1 MEKTSMSRKS
11 IANRP
16 RYNEVTGGE
25 IFVGFAWVALY
36 VTLIACDWA
45 HDAFVLLAQRGVH
58 GLL

>member
-1 MEKTSMSRKS
+1 MSRKS